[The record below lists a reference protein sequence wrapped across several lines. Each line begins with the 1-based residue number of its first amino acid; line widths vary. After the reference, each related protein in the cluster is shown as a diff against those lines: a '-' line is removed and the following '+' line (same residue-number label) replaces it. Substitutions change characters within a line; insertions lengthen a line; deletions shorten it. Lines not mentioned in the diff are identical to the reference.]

1 MSALSAAD
9 PDDVSVEMSSGNSE
23 GAAPRLKERTLSFRD
38 QALFSEMARL
48 ERDHRES
55 KAGHPDSGETKDAEG
70 AVSGGAA
77 ADSHDAVEVP
87 SATATGKAKK
97 GELDK
102 FLGSKSRLQWLIA
115 GHPLTSREKL
125 IHTHHHTEVNEDH
138 WHRHDVGDDDDTGG
152 VKGSFGSRNVGGR
165 APTNRSIYDAIE
177 SFDYTVKDT
186 VEETLMSR
194 ILTKPDK
201 SCKICNRSCQRQST
215 LWLFYVFIGAAV
227 SLLICGILELC
238 SWILK
243 QRVYGAKK
251 FLDDGD
257 LGMAWLSWTGSS
269 LVLCLFAVTMVL
281 IEPAAASSGIPGL
294 IAFLNGVQPKGGH
307 SPLTGKETS
316 FVSWQTML
324 AKTLGMIASVPSGLC
339 IGPEGPIIHISALVA
354 HWTCVG
360 IQQLEQWA
368 FPGHRFTARA
378 SEARDFL
385 ATGAACGICT
395 AFRAPLAGVM
405 FVVEEA
411 SSFFTT
417 QHLEYTFLASLIAYW
432 VTWAFNASS
441 DGSSTVKFK
450 QTTGD
455 FCTYHD
461 MVDYLFFILIGILGG
476 VVGALFNQIVEHL
489 NHLRVHHVN
498 HHAGRRVFEVV
509 TICLLTCTISVLLPS
524 AFQCKKEVRSIML
537 QDSAGCLNAADT
549 FQLTHGAVSQ
559 PFLVDFLEQANS
571 SNCSIAAASSGS
583 RRMLLASSSSSSA
596 AASSSVSA
604 SIPTISEVLSSL
616 SKYKTDASYIEGHP
630 EQDVAWI
637 DNTQQ
642 YIHLHYTHA
651 HTCGKGSHQ
660 YNDMAMLWMNGGV
673 KAVKVLL
680 QRVFPYMLSAEVL
693 VVFCVVYFVL
703 AALTAGIS
711 VPAGLV
717 VPMLLIGGSYGRLMG
732 LGALGTKK
740 AMCTEYATVDQDLA
754 QENLYYWS
762 TVARWMVRSC
772 RMPDPGTFAIVGA
785 ASFMGGSGRITVML
799 ATVLL
804 ELTDDASM
812 IAPVG
817 IVCILSMIVGNLFN
831 HGLYHGLIPVFNIPF
846 LNVDPPP
853 EAKLAMCS
861 DVCARQLV
869 VLPKLCHINE
879 IEDLLDRCYT
889 ADKDR
894 DDPRACTHHAFPVV
908 KSKKMHHLVG
918 LITRG
923 QLEMALVY
931 ALEHGEHTMQFVHLL
946 KYCDRSPLTVYTTT
960 RLSRAYIVF
969 RKLGMRHLPVIDS
982 DGTVYGM
989 LTRKNLMGYLLTD
1002 QRQKELIMIKRV
1014 QRATRKFIAI
1024 RRIFVDKMF
1033 AEFTESSTA
1042 ERMTIEQLKT
1052 CVRVLRV
1059 RARTSSPEDEAIMQ
1073 ADVDGVMREVFAN
1086 PDDSGVSRAQ
1096 FGKLLSKATY
1106 WKSPENR
1113 KRESVRAREA
1123 ARAAMQMI
1131 EDASADDRLENNLAK
1146 MTGAHEK
1153 IRKMRRK
1160 SLSEHAL
1167 SGI

>member
-1 MSALSAAD
+1 M
-9 PDDVSVEMSSGNSE
+9 PVTPENVSIEMSSPGV
-23 GAAPRLKERTLSFRD
+23 GTAPRLKERTLSFRD
-38 QALFSEMARL
+38 IEMFSEMTRSL
-48 ERDHRES
+48 EES
-55 KAGHPDSGETKDAEG
+55 KAGQPDGRGSSETK
-70 AVSGGAA
+70 AA
-77 ADSHDAVEVP
+77 ALDVP
-87 SATATGKAKK
+87 AATATGKAKAKK
-97 GELDK
+97 GQLDK
-102 FLGSKSRLQWLIA
+102 FLGSKSKLRWLRA
-115 GHPLTSREKL
+115 GHPLTTRERL
-125 IHTHHHTEVNEDH
+125 ITAVHHHTEVNEDH
-138 WHRHDVGDDDDTGG
+138 WHRHSQEEDDDNAGK
-152 VKGSFGSRNVGGR
+152 KGSFGSRNVGGR
-165 APTNRSIYDAIE
+165 APTNHSIYDAIE

-201 SCKICNRSCQRQST
+201 SCKMCNRSCQRQTT

-307 SPLTGKETS
+307 SPITGKETS

-360 IQQLEQWA
+360 MQLLEQWA

-461 MVDYLFFILIGILGG
+461 MLDYVFFIVIGILGG
-476 VVGALFNQIVEHL
+476 VVGALFNQVVEHL

-498 HHAGRRVFEVV
+498 HHAARRVVEVV
-509 TICLLTCTISVLLPS
+509 LICLVTGSASVLLPS

-559 PFLVDFLEQANS
+559 PFLIDFLEQANS
-571 SNCSIAAASSGS
+571 SNCSIAAAGSGS
-583 RRMLLASSSSSSA
+583 RRMLLASSSSL
-596 AASSSVSA
+596 AASSGASMSV
-604 SIPTISEVLSSL
+604 PTIREVLSSL

-637 DNTQQ
+637 DNKQQ

-680 QRVFPYMLSAEVL
+680 QRGFPYMLSAEVL
-693 VVFCVVYFVL
+693 AVFCVVYFIL

-717 VPMLLIGGSYGRLMG
+717 VPMLLIGGSYGRLLG
-732 LGALGTKK
+732 LGALGAKK
-740 AMCTEYATVDQDLA
+740 SMCTDYANVDPELA
-754 QENLYYWS
+754 KDNLYYWS

-861 DVCARQLV
+861 DVCARNLV

-879 IEDLLDRCYT
+879 IEDLLDRCYSC
-889 ADKDR
+889 DKDR
-894 DDPRACTHHAFPVV
+894 NDPRACTHHAFPVV
-908 KSKKMHHLVG
+908 KSKKLHHLVG
-918 LITRG
+918 LITRE

-931 ALEHGEHTMQFVHLL
+931 ALEHGEQTMHFVHLL

-960 RLSRAYIVF
+960 RLSRAYVVF
-969 RKLGMRHLPVIDS
+969 RKLGMRHLPVIDN

-1002 QRQKELIMIKRV
+1002 QRQKELIMIRRV
-1014 QRATRKFIAI
+1014 QRAARKFIVN
-1024 RRIFVDKMF
+1024 RRAFIDKLFV
-1033 AEFTESSTA
+1033 EFTESDRA
-1042 ERMTIEQLKT
+1042 GRMTTDQLKM
-1052 CVRVLRV
+1052 CLRVVRV
-1059 RARTSSPEDEAIMQ
+1059 RAGTSSPEDNGILQ
-1073 ADVDGVMREVFAN
+1073 AEVDGVVREVFEN
-1086 PDDSGVSRAQ
+1086 PGESGISRAQ
-1096 FGKLLSKATY
+1096 FDELLSKATH
-1106 WKSPENR
+1106 WISPEKR
-1113 KRESVRAREA
+1113 KRESVAVKEA
-1123 ARAAMQMI
+1123 AKEAMQMI
-1131 EDASADDRLENNLAK
+1131 EDASSDDRLENNLAK
-1146 MTGAHEK
+1146 MTGAHKK
-1153 IRKMRRK
+1153 IRSMRRQ

-1167 SGI
+1167 AGI